1 GSCPVTGKSTVL
13 IILNLYYI
21 LSVSTQLERLLDM
34 HSVIYWFDEL
44 GKEHNAIVGKKCANL
59 GEMVRMGLAV
69 PPGFAIPID
78 MYRQFIKETGAE
90 AEMSSYIRGFDGVK
104 GAGIQVFEEMSAH
117 LRSLIEEKE
126 MLPSARQGI
135 ASYYAELCHKTGTEN
150 VAVSVRSAG
159 TESRPG
165 MFETYLNV
173 RGIEEL
179 LAKIKKV
186 WASAFTPRAIAFRA
200 NRELPILGD
209 ELGVAVPKM
218 VNARAAGIAFT
229 VNPVDGDAS
238 KITIEA
244 NWGLGEGVVSGVE
257 SVDTFQVDKNTL
269 EIAAK
274 HTGNK
279 MRGVFYT
286 ETGADWFDVPAEK
299 RGIPCILDEEAVEIA
314 RVAKSVEETLK
325 SPQDMEW
332 AVDQDIDFPQNIF
345 WVQTRPAKVA
355 AKKVDSAANH
365 IADLMAKKFRGF

>member
-1 GSCPVTGKSTVL
+1 
-13 IILNLYYI
+13 
-21 LSVSTQLERLLDM
+21 M
-34 HSVIYWFDEL
+34 HSLIYWFDEL
-44 GKEHNAIVGKKCANL
+44 GREHNDIVGKKCANL

-90 AEMSSYIRGFDGVK
+90 DEMSSYIKEFDETK
-104 GAGIQVFEEMSAH
+104 GAGIQVFEEMSQN
-117 LRSLIEEKE
+117 LRGAIEEKE
-126 MLPSARQGI
+126 ILPSAKECI
-135 ASYYAELCHKTGTEN
+135 TSYYTELCHKTGTEN

-179 LAKIKKV
+179 LEKIKKV
-186 WASAFTPRAIAFRA
+186 WASAFTARAIAFRA
-200 NRELPILGD
+200 NKGLPILGD

-257 SVDTFQVDKNTL
+257 SVDTFQVDKETL

-279 MRGVFYT
+279 SRGVFYA
-286 ETGADWFDVPAEK
+286 ETGAGWADVPAQK
-299 RGIPCILDEEAVEIA
+299 RCMPCILDEEAVEIA
-314 RVAKSVEETLK
+314 GVAKSVEETLK

-332 AVDQDIDFPQNIF
+332 AIDQDIDFPRNIF

-355 AKKVDSAANH
+355 AREVASAANH
-365 IADLMAKKFRGF
+365 IADLMAKQFLGF